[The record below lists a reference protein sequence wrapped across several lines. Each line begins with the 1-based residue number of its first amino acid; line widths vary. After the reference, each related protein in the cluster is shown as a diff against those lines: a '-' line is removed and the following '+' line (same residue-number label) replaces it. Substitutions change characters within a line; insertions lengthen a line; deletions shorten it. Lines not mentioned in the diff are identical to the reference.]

1 MSQGIKTILLIDDEA
16 PMRAFISQTL
26 QSADYV
32 VLEGA
37 DYNEAVALFQ
47 AHSDDIDLLLV
58 DAALPDKNGF
68 ELTRVL
74 SQARPGLVVLFTSG
88 DVGAQLCRFYGMSP
102 TDVRFLKK
110 PFQPIELLERVK
122 CLLAPGRGLSF
133 GNASS

>member
-16 PMRAFISQTL
+16 PMREFISRIL
-26 QSADYV
+26 RNAEYV
-32 VLEGA
+32 VLEGSS
-37 DYNEAVALFQ
+37 YEEAVALFQ

-74 SQARPGLVVLFTSG
+74 SQVRPGLDVLFTSG
-88 DVGAQLCRFYGMSP
+88 DVGSQLCRFYGMSP

-110 PFQPIELLERVK
+110 PFVAIELLERVK
-122 CLLAPGRGLSF
+122 CLLAPGTGFSF
-133 GNASS
+133 GKASS